1 MEDRKEAF
9 HFIDKRISIVYG
21 KLKEGGRA
29 TGRYYNVYSRSK
41 GKSKHLCDL
50 KMQILEPHPTFEA
63 ELLGWG
69 WDQLLTKPCFRIL
82 RHTKNGLH

>member
-1 MEDRKEAF
+1 MANSKKVAGLRVAITMYTPEA
-9 HFIDKRISIVYG
+9 KANQSIYVKYHQSI
-21 KLKEGGRA
+21 
-29 TGRYYNVYSRSK
+29 T
-41 GKSKHLCDL
+41 DL